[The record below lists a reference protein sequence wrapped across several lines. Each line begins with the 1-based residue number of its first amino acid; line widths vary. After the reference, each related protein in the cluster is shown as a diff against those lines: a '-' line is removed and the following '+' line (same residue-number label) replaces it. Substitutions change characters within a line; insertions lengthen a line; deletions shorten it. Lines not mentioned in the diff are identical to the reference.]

1 MGSLNRREAL
11 PPSGLYYASKMTSLP
26 KVRVLWILG
35 VMLVCIGALFH
46 SHAESWA
53 VSVSVVNDTP
63 MGKVGTLDYPLDY
76 LFADSGIAMMAM
88 GGIAFTLGIIGWLYP
103 PGGEQGI

>member
-1 MGSLNRREAL
+1 
-11 PPSGLYYASKMTSLP
+11 MTSWP

-53 VSVSVVNDTP
+53 TYDVSPTQ
-63 MGKVGTLDYPLDY
+63 GAIDYPLKN
-76 LFADSGIAMMAM
+76 LFEDAGIAMMAL
-88 GGIAFTLGIIGWLYP
+88 GAIAFTLGIVGWLYP
-103 PGGEQGI
+103 PRVERGI

>member
-1 MGSLNRREAL
+1 
-11 PPSGLYYASKMTSLP
+11 MTSLP

-46 SHAESWA
+46 SHAETWA
-53 VSVSVVNDTP
+53 VSVVNDTP
-63 MGKVGTLDYPLDY
+63 MGKVGTLNYPLDY
-76 LFADSGIAMMAM
+76 LFADTGIAMMAM

-103 PGGEQGI
+103 PRDEEVLTQM